1 MLMLMRLRPPVLDR
15 AEREV
20 WAQPP
25 APPSCAWASSLA
37 PLAHRAVVDSS
48 LIATEFGPGE
58 ERFAA
63 RTDVVVGELPVAV
76 DVDHCDER
84 EDPADEVGTTRSG
97 VFVGRTEQR
106 TQRELD
112 RLIGRQ
118 PFAPTGLD
126 PVARVRAAG

>member
-1 MLMLMRLRPPVLDR
+1 MLMVMRLRPPVLDR

-25 APPSCAWASSLA
+25 ARPSCAWASSLA
-37 PLAHRAVVDSS
+37 ALAHRAVVDSS

-58 ERFAA
+58 EGFAA
-63 RTDVVVGELPVAV
+63 RHPLVVVELPVAV
-76 DVDHCDER
+76 DVDHRDER

-97 VFVGRTEQR
+97 VFVDPPEQR

-112 RLIGRQ
+112 RLI
-118 PFAPTGLD
+118 
-126 PVARVRAAG
+126 